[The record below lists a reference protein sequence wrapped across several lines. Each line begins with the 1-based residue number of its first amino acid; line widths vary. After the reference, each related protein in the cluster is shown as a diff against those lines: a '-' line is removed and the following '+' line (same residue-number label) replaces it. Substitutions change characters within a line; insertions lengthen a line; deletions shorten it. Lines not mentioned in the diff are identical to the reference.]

1 MPSLHSRAQ
10 AFPHTA
16 TKAGEQP
23 RPPRGPGGS
32 ARCRSHPY
40 HAIADPAP
48 GLRARIRRPPLTAAS
63 GRSPEFTHVYCS
75 ACHDYC
81 SERIPRTRKLL
92 GSGCAGAVCLQCPS
106 QSRFNFRLFL
116 FLCSNGSGRH
126 CHLGSAFLRPHKNR
140 GTPCRDPLALPLCRA
155 AFDRVPRRYECIR
168 RSDALS
174 GFLFFPAFR
183 SHRYFGTP
191 QHMRPRGVEEPDG
204 WGHTA
209 GKKIAWGVVAASEGG
224 SG

>member
-81 SERIPRTRKLL
+81 SERIPRTRKLP

-116 FLCSNGSGRH
+116 FLCSKSGTGVDVIATSVRLSYGRTKTGEHHAGIPWLCLCAGRLLTGS
-126 CHLGSAFLRPHKNR
+126 LGVTNVYA
-140 GTPCRDPLALPLCRA
+140 
-155 AFDRVPRRYECIR
+155 
-168 RSDALS
+168 
-174 GFLFFPAFR
+174 
-183 SHRYFGTP
+183 
-191 QHMRPRGVEEPDG
+191 
-204 WGHTA
+204 
-209 GKKIAWGVVAASEGG
+209 VVML
-224 SG
+224 